1 MSISVNPPPQQA
13 LPDKLLND
21 PELRDFFLY
30 QQEYLFKLWLR
41 TGGGEDSISI
51 SVEDNITRVSIDA
64 LLGGKLARLEERV
77 GTLEDSDKSS
87 ILSNKV
93 AQLQQL
99 VNELIDELLAELKLQ
114 RPNREL
120 ENSAIELKL
129 ELIKETR
136 LLSAR
141 IEEAFETG
149 ITIEDIG
156 DGE

>member
-114 RPNREL
+114 RP
-120 ENSAIELKL
+120 
-129 ELIKETR
+129 TR
-136 LLSAR
+136 
-141 IEEAFETG
+141 
-149 ITIEDIG
+149 
-156 DGE
+156 